1 MSALAELNWLAI
13 LTATIAG
20 FAIGGLW
27 YGPVF
32 GNAWMAALGKKPED
46 IQPSPLPF
54 IVSFVTAAITAIVLA
69 LLIQA
74 LGISTAFGGLH
85 LGFAVGAGFIATA
98 MASDSAFCGWGWRLF
113 AIQAGYRVTYSIV
126 MGMILAVWQ

>member
-1 MSALAELNWLAI
+1 MATLAELNWLAI

-20 FAIGGLW
+20 FVIGGLW
-27 YGPVF
+27 YGPLF
-32 GNAWMAALGKKPED
+32 GNSWMAALGKKPED

-54 IVSFVTAAITAIVLA
+54 IISFLTALITAIVLA

-74 LGISTAFGGLH
+74 LGITTAFGGIL

-113 AIQAGYRVTYSIV
+113 VIQAGYRVTYSVV
-126 MGMILAVWQ
+126 MGLILALWR